1 MMPMKSLVLAAL
13 IAAAGAVQARA
24 CGEEDAELLA
34 QGPAATQQAEEEVA
48 AVVDAEVAPAVP
60 SQTEVAAAPSAGG
73 AKATN

>member
-13 IAAAGAVQARA
+13 IAAAAAVDARA

-34 QGPAATQQAEEEVA
+34 QGPAAAQPAEEDVA
-48 AVVDAEVAPAVP
+48 VAVDAEPAPAVP
-60 SQTEVAAAPSAGG
+60 SQTEIAVAPSPGT

>member
-13 IAAAGAVQARA
+13 IAAVAAVDARA

-34 QGPAATQQAEEEVA
+34 QGPATTQSVEEDVA
-48 AVVDAEVAPAVP
+48 AAVDAEVAPAVP
-60 SQTEVAAAPSAGG
+60 SQTEIAAAPSGAG